1 MRVVHVHRIAGI
13 GGSERH
19 LLTLLPAL
27 AAEGIEAGFVG
38 LDAAGEPEPFYA
50 ELERA
55 GISYRRL
62 ASARRLRGALS
73 SFRPDLVH
81 THLVHADV
89 FGAIAAGRTPL
100 VSTKHNDDPFRAGP
114 FRFVER
120 AVAQRTRA
128 VIAITEAL
136 ARFTTERVGIP
147 REKVTV
153 VRYGLDALPG
163 AWSPNPPLE
172 LPDDARV
179 VLALGRLAPQKG
191 HDVAIRAF
199 ASVREAVP
207 EAALVILGE
216 GPERERLEALG
227 RELGLGDSLRLPGRA
242 GDVAPWLQRAELL
255 VHAARWEGFG
265 LVLLEAMLASLP
277 VVATNIS
284 AIPEIVVDGE
294 TGLLVPPE
302 EPRAL
307 AAALARL
314 LRDPDEARRLGE
326 AGLARARLEFSVE
339 RMADATA
346 GVYRRALGEPG

>member
-1 MRVVHVHRIAGI
+1 M
-13 GGSERH
+13 
-19 LLTLLPAL
+19 
-27 AAEGIEAGFVG
+27 
-38 LDAAGEPEPFYA
+38 
-50 ELERA
+50 
-55 GISYRRL
+55 
-62 ASARRLRGALS
+62 
-73 SFRPDLVH
+73 
-81 THLVHADV
+81 HADV

-120 AVAQRTRA
+120 AVARRTRA

-153 VRYGLDALPG
+153 VHYGLDELPA

-207 EAALVILGE
+207 EAVLVILGE

-242 GDVAPWLQRAELL
+242 GDVAPWLRRAELL

-277 VVATNIS
+277 VVATNVS

-294 TGLLVPPE
+294 TGLLVPPDD
-302 EPRAL
+302 PQAL
-307 AAALARL
+307 AAALDAAAARSG
-314 LRDPDEARRLGE
+314 RGATARRRQDSRARSASSRSSGWRPRPP
-326 AGLARARLEFSVE
+326 ASTAARSASRAWASRPRFRRRARAAVLRLGPSA
-339 RMADATA
+339 RPGA
-346 GVYRRALGEPG
+346 RRARAGRGPSARTRVRRRPPTPRRRP